1 MIFVLLWGKFS
12 LGPIYYRKDRINKLN
27 TKLNIIPITENM
39 YWEDNP
45 YNTNYNMLTLNNK
58 SSEHLYRKDN
68 IYDILVVIKYN
79 VKPVTPEKVVQY
91 LFILLK
97 NIIFQLKVA

>member
-1 MIFVLLWGKFS
+1 MGRFS

-45 YNTNYNMLTLNNK
+45 NNKNYNMLNLNKRN
-58 SSEHLYRKDN
+58 LMN
-68 IYDILVVIKYN
+68 ACL
-79 VKPVTPEKVVQY
+79 EK
-91 LFILLK
+91 
-97 NIIFQLKVA
+97 IIFTIYW

>member
-1 MIFVLLWGKFS
+1 MGKFNI
-12 LGPIYYRKDRINKLN
+12 GPIYYRKDRINKIN
-27 TKLNIIPITENM
+27 TKLKIYPITENM

-45 YNTNYNMLTLNNK
+45 YNKNYNKLIFNK
-58 SSEHLYRKDN
+58 KSNEHLFRKDN

-79 VKPVTPEKVVQY
+79 VKPIILKKVAQY

-97 NIIFQLKVA
+97 KLFSY